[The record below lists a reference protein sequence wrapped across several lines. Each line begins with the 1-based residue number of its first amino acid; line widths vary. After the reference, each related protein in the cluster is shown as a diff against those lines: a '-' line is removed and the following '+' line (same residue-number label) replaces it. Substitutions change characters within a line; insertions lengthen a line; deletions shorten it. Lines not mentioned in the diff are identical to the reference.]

1 MTSIEKGKSLSGDVD
16 AVRTDSNASQA
27 GKDTEN
33 MEIGEVYCHPT
44 AAEEK
49 ALLRKIDW
57 RSVMQSRRSTRNL
70 TDNLV

>member
-1 MTSIEKGKSLSGDVD
+1 MTSIDKGKDLSGD
-16 AVRTDSNASQA
+16 AVRTDSNASQP

-57 RSVMQSRRSTRNL
+57 R
-70 TDNLV
+70 